1 MGNLSELRVNLH
13 KSEILIMTAEQY
25 ETQQLMQIM
34 ECRASTFP
42 IKYLGL
48 PLSNK
53 KLAKEHYMDLI
64 RKFRAKLPGWKTTLL
79 SPGGRIA
86 LLNSSLTSMLI
97 FYMSTFLLPKWVI
110 KEIDKI
116 RRNFLWHGHKDQGTG
131 KHMNPVN

>member
-53 KLAKEHYMDLI
+53 KIGKRTLHGFNTKVQSQASRMEDNFAI
-64 RKFRAKLPGWKTTLL
+64 PRRKNR
-79 SPGGRIA
+79 
-86 LLNSSLTSMLI
+86 SS
-97 FYMSTFLLPKWVI
+97 
-110 KEIDKI
+110 
-116 RRNFLWHGHKDQGTG
+116 
-131 KHMNPVN
+131 